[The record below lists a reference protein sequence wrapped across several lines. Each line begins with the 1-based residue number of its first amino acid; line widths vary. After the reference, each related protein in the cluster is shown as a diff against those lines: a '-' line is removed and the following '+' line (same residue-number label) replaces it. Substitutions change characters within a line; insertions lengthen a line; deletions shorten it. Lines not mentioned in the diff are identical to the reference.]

1 MRSASSRRA
10 VAPRPGWIAERHRLF
25 IDRWAYAGSRQMH
38 RALAD
43 LYEAD
48 PRFAKSIGKLGA
60 GLAAFL
66 TAAIRANAA
75 HGDD

>member
-1 MRSASSRRA
+1 
-10 VAPRPGWIAERHRLF
+10 
-25 IDRWAYAGSRQMH
+25 MH